1 VDAFAEQM
9 RARPELRD
17 LVVVAVLKDDAK
29 DRVAKMVGEMKL
41 PVLQDTAETDFK
53 RTFGISGARSFFI
66 FDRQGC
72 LIECDIAVTPE
83 EPGQLEGLIP
93 PLQRAAG

>member
-1 VDAFAEQM
+1 VDAFAERM

-17 LVVVAVLKDDAK
+17 LVAFAVLKDDAK
-29 DRVAKMVGEMKL
+29 YRVEKMVGQLKM
-41 PVLQDTAETDFK
+41 PVLQDTPEVDFK
-53 RTFGISGARSFFI
+53 RTFGVSGARAFYI

-72 LIECDIAVTPE
+72 LIECDVAVTPE
-83 EPGQLEGLIP
+83 EPGQLETLVP